1 MALNAV
7 DFETTEENN
16 VSHPRV
22 LVLSALMRSVKRGNA
37 ALIDLSLG
45 AVLWVSKSAKLYSVN
60 EDGTVKIVGEG
71 ASKIP
76 P

>member
-7 DFETTEENN
+7 DFETTEENS
-16 VSHPRV
+16 VSQPRV
-22 LVLSALMRSVKRGNA
+22 LVLSARISTVKRGNA

-45 AVLWVSKSAKLYSVN
+45 AVLCVSKSAKLYSVN
-60 EDGTVKIVGEG
+60 DDGTVKIVGEG
-71 ASKIP
+71 ASKMP